1 MTADRPRAAL
11 RFGPAALRGAAVGL
25 LGLAA
30 ATPSFGERARPER
43 SPSGTQV
50 ESLLVAARRAVQAW
64 ARHDFA
70 ELVGRS
76 ASIVLHLPGA
86 EPSTALRPAQAAELL
101 HAFADGVAET
111 GVEVVVARAVDGE
124 RAYVEAQRVFVVRG
138 TEAGRTQT
146 IYLGM
151 RRQGASYEV
160 TEIRVVP

>member
-1 MTADRPRAAL
+1 MTANRPGAAPRL
-11 RFGPAALRGAAVGL
+11 GPAVLGAAAVGL

-30 ATPSFGERARPER
+30 AAPSFGERARPEP
-43 SPSGTQV
+43 SPSRMQV

-76 ASIVLHLPGA
+76 ASIMLHLPGA
-86 EPSTALRPAQAAELL
+86 EPSTPLRPAQAAELL
-101 HAFADGVAET
+101 HAFADGAEET
-111 GVEVVVARAVDGE
+111 AVEVVVARAVDGE

-138 TEAGRTQT
+138 TEARRTQT

-151 RRQGASYEV
+151 RRQGACYWV
-160 TEIRVVP
+160 AEIRVVP